1 MFFES
6 IIETI
11 VSGIM
16 YPIEVWILNPLG
28 NIFFDA
34 LVKGL
39 QEYFSYLYF

>member
-1 MFFES
+1 MFLTS

-11 VSGIM
+11 LN
-16 YPIEVWILNPLG
+16 WILNPLG